1 LPEAR
6 RVEFRADWFCKVE
19 EFAKKQPCPSKT
31 PDMTI
36 SGTHVKAPKV
46 SVGLP
51 VYNGERFVSEAIEA
65 VLKQSF
71 GDLELIISDN
81 ASSDRTE
88 QICRDYAASD
98 KRVRYYRNC
107 VNVGVNPNYR
117 RVFSL
122 STAEYFKWVTHDDLQ
137 TLDFLEKSV
146 PIMDRD
152 RGIVVCYPRVAVI
165 DQHGNVLKRRS
176 YGLDTDS
183 RHFLKPD
190 KRLQQILCIN
200 WGSPPLYG
208 LMRSS
213 VLRRTPLLGSTYAAD
228 QVLLAELALHGRFHE
243 IPEDLLL
250 HREHAH
256 RSVYENP
263 SRHSLTAFQDPT
275 NARGIIFPA
284 WRVLRDYVSAIWR
297 APINWGQQLK
307 CYVKILRWMKYHRNE
322 LSEDLRIAAKQLRD
336 RRKQS

>member
-1 LPEAR
+1 
-6 RVEFRADWFCKVE
+6 
-19 EFAKKQPCPSKT
+19 
-31 PDMTI
+31 MTT
-36 SGTHVKAPKV
+36 SGTSVKAPKV

-98 KRVRYYRNC
+98 KRVRYYRNS

-146 PIMDRD
+146 PIMDKD
-152 RGIVVCYPRVAVI
+152 PGIVVCYPRVAVI
-165 DQHGNVLKRRS
+165 DEHGNVLEHRS
-176 YGLDTDS
+176 YGLNTDS
-183 RHFLKPD
+183 SDVQEPD

-228 QVLLAELALHGRFHE
+228 QILLAELALHGRFYE

-263 SRHSLTAFQDPT
+263 SRHSLAAFQDPF
-275 NARGIIFPA
+275 NAKGIIFPG
-284 WRVLRDYVSAIWR
+284 WRVLQDYVSAIWR
-297 APINWGQQLK
+297 APINGEQQFK
-307 CYVKILRWMKYHRNE
+307 CYLKILRWMKYHRNE
-322 LSEDLRIAAKQLRD
+322 LCEDLRIAATKLRH
-336 RRKQS
+336 RQRQS